1 MGKRGRIKV
10 KEIYS
15 DGLAVHDS
23 RRKAGGGFIISIRTR
38 SSRSEMNSTFSTFF
52 RLSGDIVTADAIS
65 LSSYKLGR
73 RVRRDRAKYGTVFST
88 SEACGDQYYI

>member
-1 MGKRGRIKV
+1 
-10 KEIYS
+10 
-15 DGLAVHDS
+15 
-23 RRKAGGGFIISIRTR
+23 
-38 SSRSEMNSTFSTFF
+38 MNSTFSTFF